1 MATTRRSQLVPTHI
15 PSDFRMVS
23 MLDAAYFEDLP
34 PYTPGSARD
43 TDNISI
49 HSAAPSYRS
58 EPPEYNDVEPLRR
71 SFYYQETSF
80 FDDSP
85 DDIVMTEVEV
95 EVEQAQD
102 MVEEEEYEP
111 LTPTQSRMDAAPP
124 QQQSSLLFPDVPLTP
139 TVTRRPVPVSPQRQ
153 QSFSLLDVGSQEA
166 ADELPE
172 LTQEESPQEFEP
184 RGLPRMSW
192 APGFRPL
199 DAFSAANYSFVSVA
213 SVQRNL
219 PVRQQLENVARRRVL
234 RDAEGALVSS
244 LLSGPSPLFEV
255 PSNEVP
261 ELTRDEGSPQNSRE
275 TTPTP
280 QSPRTPTSTCQH
292 AALADAIARRA
303 GLIPSS
309 PTIAPPLRPQED
321 PELVGEEAAKR
332 ARQQREYREMLSNDQ
347 ERALKLESAG
357 WDFMLAQSRDWEER
371 QSSWAAFRQ
380 SRMRKAERRAVNGR
394 GSSFQGFSGGL
405 SRILSRG

>member
-1 MATTRRSQLVPTHI
+1 MATTRISQLVPTHI

-43 TDNISI
+43 ADTMSI
-49 HSAAPSYRS
+49 HSTAPSYRS

-71 SFYYQETSF
+71 SLYYQETSF
-80 FDDSP
+80 FDDSQ

-95 EVEQAQD
+95 EVEQTQD
-102 MVEEEEYEP
+102 TVEEEEEYEP
-111 LTPTQSRMDAAPP
+111 LTPTQSRMDTAPL

-139 TVTRRPVPVSPQRQ
+139 TVTRRPVPVSPQQ

-172 LTQEESPQEFEP
+172 LSREESPQEFEP

-213 SVQRNL
+213 SIQRNL

-234 RDAEGALVSS
+234 RDAEGVIVSS
-244 LLSGPSPLFEV
+244 LLSGSSPLIEM

-280 QSPRTPTSTCQH
+280 QSPRTPTSTSQH
-292 AALADAIARRA
+292 AAMADAIRRRA
-303 GLIPSS
+303 VPTPSS
-309 PTIAPPLRPQED
+309 PTTASPLRPQED
-321 PELVGEEAAKR
+321 PELVGEAAAKR
-332 ARQQREYREMLSNDQ
+332 ARQQREYREMLSNDR

-394 GSSFQGFSGGL
+394 GIGFQGFSGGL